1 MTGLNLKAV
10 SIKLG
15 ERELLSINEQVAS
28 GEVLTIMGPSGVGK
42 STLLSYVAGML
53 PENFTASGEV
63 WLSNQRIDHKPAW
76 QRKTGLLFQDAL
88 LFNHLNVAD
97 NIAFAMPEQGLSRSD
112 KKAKIEQA
120 LAQMSLID
128 LADAPVQ
135 QLSGGQQAR
144 VALLRVLFSQP
155 NAILLDEA
163 FSKLDS
169 QLRQSIRELVFF
181 EIRQRKLPALMVTH
195 DIEDAKVAG
204 GPVIEVNTLC

>member
-195 DIEDAKVAG
+195 DIEDAKAAG

>member
-10 SIKLG
+10 NIKLG
-15 ERELLSINEQVAS
+15 SKALLAIDANVAN
-28 GEVLTIMGPSGVGK
+28 GEVLTVMGPSGIGK

-53 PENFTASGEV
+53 ADDFTASGEV
-63 WLSNQRIDHKPAW
+63 WLNHQRIDNIPAW

-97 NIAFAMPEQGLSRSD
+97 NIAFAMPKNGLSRAD
-112 KKAKIEQA
+112 KKEKIEQA
-120 LAQMSLID
+120 LIQMSLTG
-128 LADAPVQ
+128 LANVPVQ

-155 NAILLDEA
+155 KAILLDEA

-169 QLRQSIRELVFF
+169 QLRQSIRELVFY
-181 EIRQRKLPALMVTH
+181 EIRQRQLPAIMVTH
-195 DIEDAKVAG
+195 DIEDAKAAG
-204 GPVIEVNTLC
+204 GRIIEVQTEC

>member
-15 ERELLSINEQVAS
+15 DRELLSINEQVAS

-169 QLRQSIRELVFF
+169 KLRQSIRELVFF